1 MTQLFKKKAAC
12 DLRDITLKVRVN
24 IVEHEKIKTAAK
36 IRFMDVAEYLRRTA
50 LGRKANVDYETE
62 TVLALMDLARA
73 VRELHKGLVEQGLPL
88 MEEEL
93 HPIILGVK
101 DALLRISK

>member
-1 MTQLFKKKAAC
+1 MTKLFQKKSPEQLQSVRWT
-12 DLRDITLKVRVN
+12 LRVTKQ
-24 IVEHEKIKTAAK
+24 EAEKIIHAAR
-36 IRFMDVAEYLRRTA
+36 IRQLTLSEYLRRTA

-88 MEEEL
+88 IEEEL
-93 HPIILGVK
+93 RPIILGVK